1 MSAGLGRKES
11 LPSHTLDPATS
22 DQVHF
27 LEPRTD
33 NEPEPEQDL
42 ERKSSKTETASHLKL
57 YLKQEPRLEPSAE
70 TGTEN
75 TPDTEHNGTDQRP
88 GPWIDAD
95 KESSLKPL
103 QDQGQQ
109 SGEQI
114 ECPPEPL
121 QDQEHLLGPE
131 HTEHQHEPNQDQDQ
145 PDKDHQPEQL
155 IETENNS
162 SLDVDLDQEVREEQE
177 SEIGVLE
184 DSEEEPEEQPEEPKK
199 EPKDEPEEEPEEEHV
214 I

>member
-1 MSAGLGRKES
+1 M
-11 LPSHTLDPATS
+11 PSHTLDPATS

-42 ERKSSKTETASHLKL
+42 EQKSSKTETASHLKL
-57 YLKQEPRLEPSAE
+57 YLNQQPGLEPSAE
-70 TGTEN
+70 TGTES
-75 TPDTEHNGTDQRP
+75 TPDTEHNGTDQDMRP
-88 GPWIDAD
+88 GPCMDTD
-95 KESSLKPL
+95 KECSLKQL

-109 SGEQI
+109 PGEQI

-121 QDQEHLLGPE
+121 QDQEHLQGPE
-131 HTEHQHEPNQDQDQ
+131 HTDHQHEPNQDQDQ
-145 PDKDHQPEQL
+145 PDKDHQLEQL
-155 IETENNS
+155 TETENNS
-162 SLDVDLDQEVREEQE
+162 GLDVDLDQEVREEQE

-184 DSEEEPEEQPEEPKK
+184 DPEEDPEEQPEEQPDEPKEEPEDGSEEEPEEEY
-199 EPKDEPEEEPEEEHV
+199 V